1 MNTIPLSSS
10 TSSFNSPYSTL
21 YPEAGVPTLH
31 QHDSQSHNYCQTG
44 TRAQCLYAPNAYYNG
59 IYWRPEAVCPYVPTV
74 HQNDYSLTMQGLYCY
89 APIGYHQTSNS
100 NCRINSPI
108 STPDASQY
116 HDPGV
121 TACSSSQHPQPQ
133 FLPPHKLYTSMP
145 VMYQHTV
152 TQTQPRSS
160 YENPVHQTQEPI
172 FQPPSTVIGP
182 EGKAFLGMFLF

>member
-10 TSSFNSPYSTL
+10 TPSFNSPCSTL

-31 QHDSQSHNYCQTG
+31 QHDIQNHNYCHTG
-44 TRAQCLYAPNAYYNG
+44 TQAECLYAPNIYHNG

-74 HQNDYSLTMQGLYCY
+74 HQNDYSVRMQGPNFY
-89 APIGYHQTSNS
+89 APICYHQNSNS
-100 NCRINSPI
+100 NCRINSQI
-108 STPDASQY
+108 SIPGESQ
-116 HDPGV
+116 HQDPGV
-121 TACSSSQHPQPQ
+121 TACSSRYHPQTQ

-145 VMYQHTV
+145 VMYKPTV
-152 TQTQPRSS
+152 IQPQTRSS

-182 EGKAFLGMFLF
+182 EGEAILGMFLF